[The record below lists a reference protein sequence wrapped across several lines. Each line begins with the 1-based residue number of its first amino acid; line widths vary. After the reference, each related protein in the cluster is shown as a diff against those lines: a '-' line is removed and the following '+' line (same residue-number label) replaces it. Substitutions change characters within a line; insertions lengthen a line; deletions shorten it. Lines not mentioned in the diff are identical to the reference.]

1 MTAARRARAAGRWAA
16 ERWAWL
22 AGLALVALFY
32 LWTARSSGDPLAIGG
47 QQGDYYNLLADAFRA
62 GQLDLLVRPRA
73 ELLAL
78 PNPFDPVAN
87 AALRLH
93 DASLHEGRYYL
104 YWGPAPALLIFV
116 PFGVLF
122 GADAPLTLIVALL
135 ATLGVAGSW
144 GVLRALVRRFA
155 PGAPRWAVAL
165 AAVALATGNA
175 APFMLARVAVYEAS
189 IAAAFAATWIG
200 LWLLLK
206 ALERPQ
212 GQRTLL
218 LLLAGTTLGV
228 GVLSRVTVLIAGLLA
243 TWIAWR
249 MLRAAAGREAPL
261 RSRAREPVALLAPIV
276 VAGLAHLLYNQLRFG
291 SPAEFGATYMLAGYD
306 PATKEFSRP
315 EYVPPGLWY
324 YLFSRAHLTAGFPFF
339 FLPPPPASYPF
350 GLPRQWEGLEEVGG
364 LINLPIVLALLAA
377 PLALRG
383 HPDRRVL
390 RAALAAALLIGA
402 GVLLLVTFTIP
413 GATMRYVVDFAT
425 FFLLPALAVWLVL
438 LRRWEGWR
446 RRAVAVAGGAA
457 IAWGALFGVAIS
469 FTGYYERPKTA
480 KPESFRNLRSA
491 TALVPTVASRLI
503 GHPLVVDVESPLAL
517 IEDGDSGPGYD
528 GPIGFDVGVGP
539 VTLYVASG
547 TTRRARL
554 IASSVDRVV
563 AGARH
568 RLVVEQPDSDR
579 RASVVPAGGPATI
592 ALTLRRGLNRIVL
605 RVQNPG
611 AAQADARLVA
621 VRGAVVGRAALGS
634 GG

>member
-1 MTAARRARAAGRWAA
+1 VTPGRRARAAGRWTAK
-16 ERWAWL
+16 RWIWL
-22 AGLALVALFY
+22 GGLLLVALFY
-32 LWTARSSGDPLAIGG
+32 LWTARSTSNPFAIGG
-47 QQGDYYNLLADAFRA
+47 EQGDYYNLLADAFRA
-62 GQLDLLVRPRA
+62 GHLDLLARPPA

-78 PNPFDPVAN
+78 PNPYDPVAN
-87 AALRLH
+87 APFRLH
-93 DASLHEGRYYL
+93 DASLYHGHYYL

-116 PFGVLF
+116 PFGIIF
-122 GADAPLTLIVALL
+122 GADAPLTLIVPLL

-155 PGAPRWAVAL
+155 PDAPGWAVAL

-175 APFMLARVAVYEAS
+175 APFLLARVAVYEAS
-189 IAAAFAATWIG
+189 IAAAYAATWIG

-206 ALERPQ
+206 ALERPE
-212 GQRTLL
+212 GERTRL

-228 GVLSRVTVLIAGLLA
+228 GVLSRVTVLIAAVLA
-243 TWIAWR
+243 AWIAWR
-249 MLRAAAGREAPL
+249 LLRAAATRAAPL
-261 RSRAREPVALLAPIV
+261 RSRLREPVALLAPIV

-291 SPAEFGATYMLAGYD
+291 SPGEFGASYMLAGYD

-350 GLPRQWEGLEEVGG
+350 ALPRQWEGLEEVGG
-364 LINLPIVLALLAA
+364 LINLPIVFALLAA

-383 HPDRRVL
+383 HADRRVL
-390 RAALAAALLIGA
+390 RAALAAALLGGA
-402 GVLLLVTFTIP
+402 GLLMLVTFTIP

-457 IAWGALFGVAIS
+457 IAWGALFGVAVS
-469 FTGYYERPKTA
+469 FTGYYELPKIN
-480 KPESFRNLRSA
+480 KPESFRNLRSV
-491 TALVPTVASRLI
+491 TSFVPTVVSRLA
-503 GHPLVVDVESPLAL
+503 GHPMVVDVASPLGL
-517 IEDGDSGPGYD
+517 IEDGDAGPGFG

-547 TTRRARL
+547 TPRRAGL
-554 IASSVDRVV
+554 VASSIGRAAPD
-563 AGARH
+563 ARY
-568 RLVVEQPDSDR
+568 RLLVEQPDTNR
-579 RASVVPAGGPATI
+579 RFSIDPVGGPATI
-592 ALTLRRGLNRIVL
+592 PLALRRGLNRIVL
-605 RVQNPG
+605 RVQYPG
-611 AAQADARLVA
+611 PVPANARLVA
-621 VRGAVVGRAALGS
+621 IRGAVVRAL
-634 GG
+634 